1 MLTSLAWVLAWLSTI
16 IFVIGS
22 CEWLNS
28 YRTYTEDSPSPQLKQ
43 QAGALQGIL
52 FIALISFALAPL
64 LPSHWP
70 TDEQAI
76 TPPSLSHPIGERA
89 ALQLAL
95 AGRRLLP
102 LLPPKLAPIAWLT
115 STQSGHRVIHKPI
128 GIFHNPTYAFRREGL
143 EVYFWHRHDLPQVL
157 AHPFTPR
164 MLVLHSTEGEHE
176 SSAYAIFNRNTQ
188 QQYLGGVWTHFAVDP
203 AGQIFQY
210 GPLNRVSK
218 GQAGVDDIAVG
229 IEIVG
234 HASRYDAQGQ
244 RVAIGSIAK
253 RWEQGDPRQLK
264 AVNDLVK
271 TLQQHFAIPAERI
284 YAHED
289 IAQARDRQEKMPD
302 FEWLRHHIRDKVYLG
317 LVPDL
322 GEGRKPTVNY
332 GFLTPYDR
340 TDPGRDVI
348 AHLKY

>member
-1 MLTSLAWVLAWLSTI
+1 MFSSLAWVLASFGIILFTI
-16 IFVIGS
+16 GGA
-22 CEWLNS
+22 EWLRS
-28 YRTYTEDSPSPQLKQ
+28 YRQNASLPALRE
-43 QAGALQGIL
+43 QAQALLGIL
-52 FIALISFALAPL
+52 GMALISMAFAPL
-64 LPSHWP
+64 LPKAWP
-70 TDEQAI
+70 TLETAAPQTAL
-76 TPPSLSHPIGERA
+76 TRPLGSRA
-89 ALQLAL
+89 ALQLGL

-102 LLPPKLAPIAWLT
+102 DTAGPRIADIAWLNT
-115 STQSGHRVIHKPI
+115 TQAGRPVIYKPI
-128 GIFHNPTYAFRREGL
+128 GLFQSPATHSFRREGL
-143 EVYFWHRHDLPQVL
+143 EIYFWHRHELPQVL
-157 AHPFTPR
+157 ARPFRPR

-176 SSAYAIFNRNTQ
+176 GSAYAIFNRNTR

-234 HASRYDAQGQ
+234 HASRYDRQGQ
-244 RVAIGSIAK
+244 RINRGSIAQ
-253 RWEQGDPRQLK
+253 RWEQGDTRQLK
-264 AVNDLVK
+264 AVADLVK
-271 TLQQHFAIPAERI
+271 TLQSHFGIPRERI

-289 IAQARDRQEKMPD
+289 VAQVRDRQEQEPD

-340 TDPGRDVI
+340 TDPGRDI
-348 AHLKY
+348 MAILKP